1 MKTIVITGATSGIG
15 LATAR
20 LLAGQGYRVIGVG
33 RRAEACA
40 DAQASIK
47 AVHPQASVRFYTAD
61 LMQQNQILR
70 LAEDI
75 QNDLAQFSGGALHA
89 LINNAGCVRSWYMT
103 NEAGYEQ
110 QFALNHL
117 AGYLLTHA
125 LLPCL
130 QKGAG
135 LVIMTGNQS
144 HRGARVH
151 WNDVMLRHSYDPLTA
166 YKQSKLCNLLFAK
179 GLNCRYAS
187 LGIHAYVVD
196 PGLVRTDIGDKAG
209 GIAGLVW
216 RFRKTHGAAPEISAQ
231 TYAFLCAQAQPLP
244 GLYYRQ
250 SQPQPYSKQVTEE
263 NATRLFA
270 LSQQLCG
277 AAFPKEAQPCAS

>member
-47 AVHPQASVRFYTAD
+47 AVHPQANLRFYTAD
-61 LMQQNQILR
+61 LMQRSQVLR
-70 LAEDI
+70 LAEAI
-75 QNDLAQFSGGALHA
+75 QNNLAQFSGGALHA

-103 NEAGYEQ
+103 TEEGYEQ

-135 LVIMTGNQS
+135 LVIMTGSQS

-151 WNDVMLRHSYDPLTA
+151 WNDVMLRHRYGSPHRLQAIQIMQPTFRQRTQRPL
-166 YKQSKLCNLLFAK
+166 
-179 GLNCRYAS
+179 CR
-187 LGIHAYVVD
+187 LGH
-196 PGLVRTDIGDKAG
+196 
-209 GIAGLVW
+209 
-216 RFRKTHGAAPEISAQ
+216 
-231 TYAFLCAQAQPLP
+231 
-244 GLYYRQ
+244 
-250 SQPQPYSKQVTEE
+250 PY
-263 NATRLFA
+263 
-270 LSQQLCG
+270 LCG
-277 AAFPKEAQPCAS
+277 RSRAGAYGYRG

>member
-15 LATAR
+15 LATAQ
-20 LLAGQGYRVIGVG
+20 LLASQGYRVIGVG
-33 RRAEACA
+33 RRKEACA
-40 DAQASIK
+40 AALAQIRAAFPHASI
-47 AVHPQASVRFYTAD
+47 RFYTAD
-61 LMQQNQILR
+61 LMQCSQVLQ
-70 LAEDI
+70 LANAIRKDL
-75 QNDLAQFSGGALHA
+75 QQTGNDALHA

-103 NEAGYEQ
+103 TEEGYEQ

-135 LVIMTGNQS
+135 LVIMTGSQS
-144 HRGARVH
+144 HWGARVH
-151 WNDVMLRHSYDPLTA
+151 WNDVMLRHRYNPLTA

-179 GLNCRYAS
+179 GLNDRCAA

-196 PGLVRTDIGDKAG
+196 PGLVHTDIGDKAA
-209 GIAGLVW
+209 GIAKLVW
-216 RFRKTHGAAPEISAQ
+216 RFRKNHGVSPLIPAQ
-231 TYAFLCAQAQPLP
+231 TYAFLCAQPHPLP

-250 SQPQPYSKQVTEE
+250 NHPQPYSKQVTTE
-263 NATRLFA
+263 NANLLFA

-277 AAFPKEAQPCAS
+277 ATFGEEARPCT

>member
-135 LVIMTGNQS
+135 LVIMTGSQS

-151 WNDVMLRHSYDPLTA
+151 WNELRHSYDPLTA

-179 GLNCRYAS
+179 GLNCRCAS

-216 RFRKTHGAAPEISAQ
+216 RFRKTHGAAPEIPAQ

>member
-47 AVHPQASVRFYTAD
+47 ALHPQASVRFYTAD

-179 GLNCRYAS
+179 GLNCRCAS
-187 LGIHAYVVD
+187 PGIHAYVVD

-209 GIAGLVW
+209 ASRAWYGG
-216 RFRKTHGAAPEISAQ
+216 SARP
-231 TYAFLCAQAQPLP
+231 TAQPRRSPPRPMPSSAPRPSPSPASTTAKTSPSHTANRSPRKMQPVYLP
-244 GLYYRQ
+244 
-250 SQPQPYSKQVTEE
+250 
-263 NATRLFA
+263 
-270 LSQQLCG
+270 
-277 AAFPKEAQPCAS
+277 